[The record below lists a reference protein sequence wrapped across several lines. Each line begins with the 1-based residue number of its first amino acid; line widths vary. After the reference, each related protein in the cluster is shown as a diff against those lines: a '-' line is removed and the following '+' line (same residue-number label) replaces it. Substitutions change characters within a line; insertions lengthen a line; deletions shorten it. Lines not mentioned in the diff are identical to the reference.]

1 MKVTVEELAPC
12 KKKLHVEVPREEV
25 EARFQELY
33 QELRQ
38 KAQLPGFRPGRAP
51 LTLLK
56 ARFGG
61 YVRDQVLEKLLPE
74 AYEKA
79 LEEANLKPAL
89 EPKVTDVKLEEGEAF
104 VMEMEVE
111 TEPEFELDE
120 GYKEIQVEEKSY
132 SPSEEEVERFLERM
146 REQKADLKDREDGV
160 AREGD
165 LVVIDYHVELEGE
178 PVEGKKGEGMSL
190 ILGRKETVPGFEE
203 GILGHKVGET
213 FSVEVEFPEDHYDKD
228 LAGKKGVFVVTLK
241 EVKERILHELNDEFA
256 RTMGFDS
263 LEDLRESV
271 RRDLQAEYDRK
282 AREEMVEQIKEQLL
296 ERYQFPLPP
305 SPVEEKTAKRL
316 DDEKF
321 QYRLRGM
328 DPDKA
333 NVDWE
338 ERRKE
343 LEKEVEKEVRFS
355 FILGKIAKAE
365 GIKVEEEELREEVE
379 KVAQRLQRPLEEVA
393 DLMYRSGRLQGLSLD
408 MLKERVIDFLLE
420 KAREASSQQDEQSPV
435 EEESGQK
442 EEPTSEGEGE

>member
-12 KKKLHVEVPREEV
+12 KKKIHVEVSKEEV
-25 EARFQELY
+25 EAKFQELY
-33 QELRQ
+33 QELKQ

-74 AYEKA
+74 TYEKA
-79 LEEANLKPAL
+79 LEEAKVKPAL
-89 EPKVTDVKLEEGEAF
+89 EPKVTQVELEEGKEF
-104 VMEMEVE
+104 TMVMEVE
-111 TEPEFELDE
+111 TEPEFELDHR
-120 GYKEIQVEEKSY
+120 YTDLKVDEKSY
-132 SPSEEEVERFLERM
+132 TPSEEEVEGFLERM
-146 REQKADLKDREDGV
+146 REQKANLSDREDGV

-165 LVVIDYHVELEGE
+165 LVVIDYQVELDGE

-190 ILGRKETVPGFEE
+190 ILGRKETIPGFEE
-203 GILGHKVGET
+203 GILGRKVGET

-228 LAGKKGVFVVTLK
+228 LAGKRGVFVVTLK
-241 EVKERILHELNDEFA
+241 EVKERQLPELDDDFA
-256 RTMGFDS
+256 RSMGFDT

-271 RRDLQAEYDRK
+271 RKDLQAEYDRK

-305 SPVEEKTAKRL
+305 SPVEEKAAKRL

-321 QYRLRGM
+321 QYRLKGV

-333 NVDWE
+333 DIDWE
-338 ERRKE
+338 EKRKE
-343 LEKEVEKEVRFS
+343 IEKEVEREVRFS
-355 FILGKIAKAE
+355 FILSKIAKAE
-365 GIKVEEEELREEVE
+365 NIQVGEDELREEVE

-408 MLKERVIDFLLE
+408 MLHERVLDFLLE
-420 KAREASSQQDEQSPV
+420 KAKESPSQDEPDTEEEPSQTEESSQ
-435 EEESGQK
+435 
-442 EEPTSEGEGE
+442 EGEGK

>member
-12 KKKLHVEVPREEV
+12 KKKLHVEIPREEV

-165 LVVIDYHVELEGE
+165 LVVIDYQVELDGE

-241 EVKERILHELNDEFA
+241 EVKERILPELNDEFA

-271 RRDLQAEYDRK
+271 RKDLQAEYDRK

-420 KAREASSQQDEQSPV
+420 KAREAPSQQDEQSPV

-442 EEPTSEGEGE
+442 EEPTPKGKGE